1 MKGRVIINF
10 DRDEENEKC
19 SYNLKQDG
27 DDILGKEDI
36 ISLLQHIVS
45 ELMSENY

>member
-19 SYNLKQDG
+19 NFNLKQDG
-27 DDILGKEDI
+27 EDILDREDV
-36 ISLLQHIVS
+36 ISLLKHIIS
-45 ELMSENY
+45 ELMGEE

>member
-19 SYNLKQDG
+19 KYKLKQDG
-27 DDILGKEDI
+27 EDILGREDV
-36 ISLLQHIVS
+36 ISLLKHIIS
-45 ELMSENY
+45 ELMAEE